1 MASSALASAAV
12 GARALSSPRASS
24 SASTRRVCVRARS
37 GDVARSL
44 SRRALVPSPLRASQV
59 REISRGR
66 EPRGGSRGSLRVVAA
81 AVPAAAAVASV
92 AADAATAA
100 TASAATSAAATVA
113 ATGGSFWGYFLSFLF
128 GGVFFSTALGVA
140 TIFISVGSSNVA
152 RAWRVFRFL
161 ASRVWSLVA
170 ATFAAVRASLKA
182 EDQTWTDTRAVLEE
196 GLIKTKKEVDES
208 LRAFNEEKDFYA
220 AAVGVP
226 GLRTAQYVID
236 HMMPGLI
243 AAKLEASLSQSIA
256 NVKHPNVK
264 RMILKSVT
272 AGKAAPLLTGARF
285 YDVGED
291 DMAFDV
297 DVTWESDI
305 EAGMDVVPAMG
316 LPAEGLARVPVLI
329 HDVKFSGTVRVLM
342 AALSRREPGYG
353 AIVLSFPEPPAIAL
367 DVRVGGGLE
376 VNRVPWLRKAVSD
389 ATRSW
394 IKEEMLWPQRM
405 LIPAEAP
412 PTKAGAAPANVLTD
426 AELSAVLK
434 NDPLLRAETNL
445 MSLKELATGEIGTK
459 SGGPR
464 ANDDFADPG
473 DDAAAGAAARD
484 SLASADASM
493 DDGPIVDVEIT
504 DPDNPRPA
512 APPGP
517 TAREVIL
524 GWLGGAAKATAD
536 KTLDVTKATIET
548 SRKVATSDDT
558 KRVLATVARTPKNVG
573 SWWERDA
580 RSWMNNVAARATGG
594 TTVDKRGFPTAQM
607 WTEPPRGDESGEK
620 RPDDADARVSR
631 RKNDGKN
638 ETSAENGSKA
648 PGGVDGVTAPLPQEK
663 KKPEM

>member
-44 SRRALVPSPLRASQV
+44 SRRALVPSPLRASQ
-59 REISRGR
+59 ISRGR

-353 AIVLSFPEPPAIAL
+353 AIVLSFPDPPAIAL

-459 SGGPR
+459 NGGPR
-464 ANDDFADPG
+464 ANGDFADPG
-473 DDAAAGAAARD
+473 DDAAAGAAAND
-484 SLASADASM
+484 DLASADASM

-536 KTLDVTKATIET
+536 KTLEVSKATIET

-594 TTVDKRGFPTAQM
+594 TAVDKRGYPTAQM
-607 WTEPPRGDESGEK
+607 WTDPPQSRDESGEK
-620 RPDDADARVSR
+620 KPDANARAPRS
-631 RKNDGKN
+631 KNDD

>member
-24 SASTRRVCVRARS
+24 SASMRRVCVRARS
-37 GDVARSL
+37 GDVARL
-44 SRRALVPSPLRASQV
+44 GCRALVPSPLRASQ
-59 REISRGR
+59 ISRGR
-66 EPRGGSRGSLRVVAA
+66 DPRVLSRGSLRVVAA
-81 AVPAAAAVASV
+81 AVPAAAAAASV
-92 AADAATAA
+92 AADAATAV

-353 AIVLSFPEPPAIAL
+353 AIVLSFPDPPAIAL

-620 RPDDADARVSR
+620 RPDDANARVSR

>member
-44 SRRALVPSPLRASQV
+44 SARVALVPSPLRACQ
-59 REISRGR
+59 ISRGR

-353 AIVLSFPEPPAIAL
+353 AIVLSFPDPPAIAL

-648 PGGVDGVTAPLPQEK
+648 PGGVDGVTAPSPQEK

>member
-12 GARALSSPRASS
+12 GARAASSPRASS

-37 GDVARSL
+37 GDVARL
-44 SRRALVPSPLRASQV
+44 GCRALVPSPLRASQ
-59 REISRGR
+59 ISRGR
-66 EPRGGSRGSLRVVAA
+66 DPRVLSRGSLRVVAA
-81 AVPAAAAVASV
+81 AVPAAAAAASV
-92 AADAATAA
+92 AADAATAV

-353 AIVLSFPEPPAIAL
+353 AIVLSFPDPPAIAL

-536 KTLDVTKATIET
+536 KTLEVSKATIET

-594 TTVDKRGFPTAQM
+594 TTVDKRGYPTAQM

-620 RPDDADARVSR
+620 RPDDANARVSR
-631 RKNDGKN
+631 RKKNGKN

>member
-44 SRRALVPSPLRASQV
+44 SPRALVPFQ
-59 REISRGR
+59 ISRGR

-353 AIVLSFPEPPAIAL
+353 AIVLSFPDPPAIAL

-536 KTLDVTKATIET
+536 KTLEVSKATIET

-620 RPDDADARVSR
+620 RPDDANARVSR

>member
-44 SRRALVPSPLRASQV
+44 SRRALVPFQ
-59 REISRGR
+59 ISRGR

-353 AIVLSFPEPPAIAL
+353 AIVLSFPDPPAIAL

-536 KTLDVTKATIET
+536 KTLEVSKATIET

-620 RPDDADARVSR
+620 RPDDANARVSR